1 MAVITPD
8 SFNPLQRYVSV
19 RLQQGVPIVDA
30 DWNEKE
36 DIRRFEL
43 RAYLKWFVGDGVPY
57 GSDAFL
63 IEAVSPPA
71 QDDFVIRTGV
81 PSAPGGT
88 SDLLTGLRHVGRCIV
103 DGLDAVIETDIR
115 FRNQAIHTATA
126 GSADT
131 ADLYGTVQIPELL
144 ALNGTL
150 LIYLD
155 VWDRLVRPDEDP
167 SLIYVD
173 IGTESCAR
181 YRREWA
187 VRARDAGDVP
197 QIGDLDYEPGHSY
210 YALAEIARVAADQHV
225 YSTQIQDLREQR
237 LLTPPATL
245 ITDLLGTTP
254 ERYRRGLD
262 RPVISIRRAVN
273 ALLRGQLPSSTDQV
287 IAPDPENDRPTR
299 AILQVGSE
307 NIVVWDSRRVAS
319 TYQIFATSWAADT
332 PTEAETN
339 PPIQITSGPA
349 ADLPSIVLLPTLPE
363 PSPFVAYQKQ
373 NNIQYRRAAALGGL
387 PAATEEAVSTQPQ
400 SEKNPVVVRAGDI
413 VTVFWFWNGPGAND
427 RIRYRRRQYDPTW
440 TEAAA
445 VWLDGETTELST
457 IRPDEPTNA
466 PDKFHAVADSAGRIW
481 VAFCARTTENIAVA
495 RLTPA
500 TGAIENWTD
509 LELDSGTSDEQPFV
523 LIEEPTNVWIFWQGD
538 DGIYH
543 QPYDLIGGSWGV
555 ASLVPGTGGP
565 SGENERP
572 NAILDEDGG
581 IWLLW
586 NRDNAAAGTDIWAV
600 RRDPHTG
607 GWGEPRQVTASPGNN
622 HHAYAFMESGSIWL
636 FFRSNRG
643 GQFDLYFKQLITT
656 I

>member
-30 DWNEKE
+30 DWNETE

-63 IEAVSPPA
+63 IEAISPPT
-71 QDDFVIRTGV
+71 QDDFVIRAGV

-88 SDLLTGLRHVGRCIV
+88 SNIITGLRHMGRCIV
-103 DGLDAVIETDIR
+103 DGLDAVIEADIH
-115 FRNQAIHTATA
+115 FRDQALHVAAT
-126 GSADT
+126 GSSDT
-131 ADLYGTVQIPELL
+131 ADLYGTVQIPELPIL
-144 ALNGTL
+144 DGTL
-150 LIYLD
+150 LVFLD

-187 VRARDAGDVP
+187 VRVRNAGNVP
-197 QIGDLDYEPGHSY
+197 QPGDPDFEAGHSY

-225 YSTQIQDLREQR
+225 YSNQIQDLREQR

-262 RPVISIRRAVN
+262 RPVISLRRAVN
-273 ALLRGQLPSSTDQV
+273 ALLRGQLPSSEDQV
-287 IAPDPENDRPTR
+287 IAPDPENDFPTR
-299 AILQVGSE
+299 AIARVGSE
-307 NIVVWDSRRVAS
+307 TIVVWHSDRVAS
-319 TYQIFATSWAADT
+319 TSQVFATSWAVDA

-339 PPIQITSGPA
+339 TPIQITSGPSA
-349 ADLPSIVLLPTLPE
+349 NLPSIVLLPTLPE
-363 PSPFVAYQKQ
+363 PSPLVVYQTQ
-373 NNIQYRRAAALGGL
+373 SNIHYRRAAALAGL
-387 PAATEEAVSTQPQ
+387 PAATEEAVSTQAE
-400 SEKNPVVVRAGDI
+400 SEEYPIAVRTGDI
-413 VTVFWFWNGPGAND
+413 VTVFWYWNGPGLND
-427 RIRYRRRQYDPTW
+427 HIRYRRRQYDPTW
-440 TEAAA
+440 DESAA
-445 VWLDGETTELST
+445 VWLDGETSDLSAL
-457 IRPDEPTNA
+457 RPRNPSTS
-466 PDKFHAVADSAGRIW
+466 PGVLHAAADSSGRIW
-481 VAFCARTTENIAVA
+481 VSFRTQTNNIAVA

-509 LELDSGTSDEQPFV
+509 IELDSGTSDQQPFV
-523 LIEEPTNVWIFWQGD
+523 FLEEPNNVWIFWRGD
-538 DGIYH
+538 DAIYH
-543 QPYDLIGGSWGV
+543 QPFDLVADSWG
-555 ASLVPGTGGP
+555 AAAQVPGTSGP
-565 SGENERP
+565 TDENERP

-581 IWLLW
+581 VWLLW
-586 NRDNAAAGTDIWAV
+586 SRDDVSAGTDIWTV

-607 GWGEPRQVTASPGNN
+607 GWSEPRQITASLGDND
-622 HHAYAFMESGSIWL
+622 HAYAFMESGSIWL